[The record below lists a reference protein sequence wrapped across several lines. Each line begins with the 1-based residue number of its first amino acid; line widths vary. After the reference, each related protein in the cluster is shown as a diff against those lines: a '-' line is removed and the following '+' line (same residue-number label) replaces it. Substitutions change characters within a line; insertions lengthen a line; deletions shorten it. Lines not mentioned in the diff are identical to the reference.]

1 MKNWKKVKVNI
12 LLEKNICVSFAIMP
26 KEKIHATIY
35 CPNVAR
41 SF

>member
-1 MKNWKKVKVNI
+1 MKNWKKVKVN
-12 LLEKNICVSFAIMP
+12 LEKNMSVSFAILP
-26 KEKIHATIY
+26 KEKIHATTY